1 MKNNLFRRNTAMVL
15 TSLVLSAGV
24 VTAMPKQ
31 ALAES
36 NESATSTEKQGA
48 SLVNNTGVGVYSEEH
63 AGLKHGTAIQTN
75 QNPELQSTSSSILDL
90 DKSQGKFYAL
100 ANVENTTDQEQ
111 HFVQA
116 IVLPRFYK
124 GSNSDINKVDVVLDA
139 NQVSENG
146 LSFGLKNEK
155 VQYAIKPGKY
165 RNLDRLARE
174 NPGFTWDQIIGIKID
189 AYLAP
194 KQNFS
199 GKIPLTVANYNQMQD
214 QLSALANN
222 NAENSIISNINL
234 RQFSVGQSFY
244 YYINGEIQT
253 TYDGHLTAR
262 VGKEVTKLEKIISQA
277 NLKKYQAKTLDISA
291 DGTRVYSSV
300 PANIQSLLAPIT
312 AEDFIY
318 YNFGSSYPASVALYT
333 DGIYAIKIRPIFEAI
348 KNAGYSVN
356 IKPNGHE
363 IWEQYKYSVA
373 SDSNWIIDYSG
384 SDVTPE
390 ENPFYVQV
398 QQIFDTKDITI
409 HVGENWTNKD
419 NLLKAE
425 VVTYDPATMALT
437 SKHVLTEAEYA
448 VEDNVNTNEAG
459 VYSVKYSYKIN
470 DNDIVT
476 KTAKVTVLDKKTK
489 AEDSSSS
496 SSSSSE
502 SVNSSSESSSS
513 SYITDKTSSQSV
525 SQKSKSAKRL
535 PETGTTTALAIV
547 TGTIA
552 IICSIL
558 LTKKNKK

>member
-1 MKNNLFRRNTAMVL
+1 M
-15 TSLVLSAGV
+15 
-24 VTAMPKQ
+24 
-31 ALAES
+31 
-36 NESATSTEKQGA
+36 
-48 SLVNNTGVGVYSEEH
+48 
-63 AGLKHGTAIQTN
+63 
-75 QNPELQSTSSSILDL
+75 
-90 DKSQGKFYAL
+90 
-100 ANVENTTDQEQ
+100 
-111 HFVQA
+111 
-116 IVLPRFYK
+116 
-124 GSNSDINKVDVVLDA
+124 
-139 NQVSENG
+139 
-146 LSFGLKNEK
+146 
-155 VQYAIKPGKY
+155 
-165 RNLDRLARE
+165 
-174 NPGFTWDQIIGIKID
+174 
-189 AYLAP
+189 
-194 KQNFS
+194 
-199 GKIPLTVANYNQMQD
+199 
-214 QLSALANN
+214 
-222 NAENSIISNINL
+222 
-234 RQFSVGQSFY
+234 
-244 YYINGEIQT
+244 
-253 TYDGHLTAR
+253 
-262 VGKEVTKLEKIISQA
+262 TKLEKIISQA
-277 NLKKYQAKTLDISA
+277 NLKKNRAKTLDISA

-363 IWEQYKYSVA
+363 IWKQYKYSVA

-448 VEDNVNTNEAG
+448 VKDNVNTNKAG

-525 SQKSKSAKRL
+525 SQKSKSTKRL

>member
-1 MKNNLFRRNTAMVL
+1 MAFML
-15 TSLVLSAGV
+15 
-24 VTAMPKQ
+24 
-31 ALAES
+31 
-36 NESATSTEKQGA
+36 
-48 SLVNNTGVGVYSEEH
+48 
-63 AGLKHGTAIQTN
+63 
-75 QNPELQSTSSSILDL
+75 
-90 DKSQGKFYAL
+90 
-100 ANVENTTDQEQ
+100 
-111 HFVQA
+111 
-116 IVLPRFYK
+116 
-124 GSNSDINKVDVVLDA
+124 
-139 NQVSENG
+139 
-146 LSFGLKNEK
+146 
-155 VQYAIKPGKY
+155 
-165 RNLDRLARE
+165 
-174 NPGFTWDQIIGIKID
+174 
-189 AYLAP
+189 
-194 KQNFS
+194 
-199 GKIPLTVANYNQMQD
+199 
-214 QLSALANN
+214 
-222 NAENSIISNINL
+222 
-234 RQFSVGQSFY
+234 
-244 YYINGEIQT
+244 
-253 TYDGHLTAR
+253 
-262 VGKEVTKLEKIISQA
+262 
-277 NLKKYQAKTLDISA
+277 
-291 DGTRVYSSV
+291 
-300 PANIQSLLAPIT
+300 
-312 AEDFIY
+312 
-318 YNFGSSYPASVALYT
+318 
-333 DGIYAIKIRPIFEAI
+333 
-348 KNAGYSVN
+348 YSVN